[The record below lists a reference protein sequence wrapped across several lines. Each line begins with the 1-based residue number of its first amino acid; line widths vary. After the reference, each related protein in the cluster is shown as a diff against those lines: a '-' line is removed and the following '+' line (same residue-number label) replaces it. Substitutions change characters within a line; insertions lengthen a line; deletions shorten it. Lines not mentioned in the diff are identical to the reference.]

1 MQAGDGPSR
10 SAIDQAPSF
19 QRSGSTPNCCHRCP
33 SKLFPSPGWKMKL
46 VSGAML
52 NTPGVDASL
61 LRKKYSTCEPG
72 VSRPSGMI
80 FVCSLVV
87 VTPFQPEP
95 APYAPQFVPSQR
107 ILVEFVAPPGTVMAQ
122 MNLEIPSVLYLG
134 SLSW

>member
-1 MQAGDGPSR
+1 MQAGAAALR
-10 SAIDQAPSF
+10 SATDQAPSF
-19 QRSGSTPNCCHRCP
+19 HRSGRTPNCCQRCP
-33 SKLFPSPGWKMKL
+33 SVLPSLGWSTKF
-46 VSGAML
+46 VSGAMS
-52 NTPGVDASL
+52 NGVVGVVASL

-107 ILVEFVAPPGTVMAQ
+107 MLVEFVAPPGTVMAQ